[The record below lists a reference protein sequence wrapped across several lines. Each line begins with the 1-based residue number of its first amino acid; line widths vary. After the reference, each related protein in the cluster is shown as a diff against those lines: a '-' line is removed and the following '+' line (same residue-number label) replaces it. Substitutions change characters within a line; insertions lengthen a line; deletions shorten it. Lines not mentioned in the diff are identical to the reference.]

1 VSITPL
7 RRIRCILGVGRRS
20 ASGRFKKQ
28 RQNPNPSY
36 YEGFGTPRVS
46 IVQAFTPVPRGRV
59 GHPPPTQISDGARP
73 SAILTVW
80 HY

>member
-7 RRIRCILGVGRRS
+7 RRVRCILGVGRRS

-46 IVQAFTPVPRGRV
+46 IVAEKDLVPRPEGLATRR
-59 GHPPPTQISDGARP
+59 HP
-73 SAILTVW
+73 
-80 HY
+80 